1 MPNNLIR
8 KEFEQIVNELRSG
21 VTMEQ
26 ALLNFSDRAP
36 TDGIK
41 AFAKALNNANRL
53 SVSMIDILKARSIES
68 RRDLE
73 NEIDQ
78 RIATLDSR
86 VTMVFSPV
94 TAISLGIV
102 VIAPTIW
109 TLSKIL

>member
-1 MPNNLIR
+1 
-8 KEFEQIVNELRSG
+8 
-21 VTMEQ
+21 
-26 ALLNFSDRAP
+26 
-36 TDGIK
+36 
-41 AFAKALNNANRL
+41 
-53 SVSMIDILKARSIES
+53 MIDILKARSIES

-94 TAISLGIV
+94 TAVSLGIV